1 MSKLSEEDIRRLLAE
16 PTAERRED
24 VARKV
29 AAVHAG
35 GEMTDAERRLAE
47 DIFRLMLRDAEVRV
61 RAALSEA
68 LKDNPGVPHDV
79 AHALAR
85 DVVPVATPILE
96 FSEALTDDD
105 LMEIVRAQ
113 PGAAQQAVARRREI
127 SAELSQTIVAHGV
140 EEAVETVVNNPGADL
155 PETALMTAIDRFP
168 ANETVQEGV
177 ISRPVLPVKVSER
190 LVSVVS
196 DRLRSQLVRR
206 SDVPADMALGL
217 ALAGRERAVI
227 GLIDPSGTDDP
238 DALVDV
244 LYAARR
250 LTPTIL
256 FRALCIGDRGFFDR
270 GISRLAGVTLVNA
283 QRLIEDPGRK
293 GLMRLLDAAR
303 IPPPLANAMMAAI
316 DVAREMQ
323 YDGRPGDRLRYRS
336 TLIERVLTQ
345 VEGIDSDNLDYLISR
360 LATDDRAA

>member
-1 MSKLSEEDIRRLLAE
+1 MNRDPRLPWSTRSHNLAHFLTRNAARLGDRPAIIWQDLTITWAELDRRVSALA
-16 PTAERRED
+16 TAFVQDYGLQPGDRIIQVSQSDVTDPED

-140 EEAVETVVNNPGADL
+140 EAAAETVVTTPGADL
-155 PETALMTAIDRFP
+155 P
-168 ANETVQEGV
+168 
-177 ISRPVLPVKVSER
+177 
-190 LVSVVS
+190 
-196 DRLRSQLVRR
+196 
-206 SDVPADMALGL
+206 
-217 ALAGRERAVI
+217 
-227 GLIDPSGTDDP
+227 
-238 DALVDV
+238 
-244 LYAARR
+244 
-250 LTPTIL
+250 
-256 FRALCIGDRGFFDR
+256 
-270 GISRLAGVTLVNA
+270 
-283 QRLIEDPGRK
+283 
-293 GLMRLLDAAR
+293 
-303 IPPPLANAMMAAI
+303 
-316 DVAREMQ
+316 
-323 YDGRPGDRLRYRS
+323 
-336 TLIERVLTQ
+336 
-345 VEGIDSDNLDYLISR
+345 
-360 LATDDRAA
+360 